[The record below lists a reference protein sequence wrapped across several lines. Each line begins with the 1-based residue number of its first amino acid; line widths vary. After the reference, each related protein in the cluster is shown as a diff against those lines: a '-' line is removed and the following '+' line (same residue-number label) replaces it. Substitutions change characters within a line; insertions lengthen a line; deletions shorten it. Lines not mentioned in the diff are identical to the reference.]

1 MNLSRFFIDRP
12 IAAVVLS
19 ALIVIAGALSLGS
32 LPLTEYPQVTP
43 PTVVVRAAYPGAN
56 PRVIAETVAA
66 PLEQEINGVEGMLYM
81 SSQASGNGSLA
92 LTVTFEAGVDVDMAQ
107 VLVQNRVSRAAPKLP
122 QEVQRIGIT
131 TQKASPD
138 ILMVVHLL
146 SPDNRYDPLYL
157 SNFATLRVR
166 DELARIRGVG
176 DVLIFGAGDYSLR
189 VWLDPDKVAARSM
202 TAADIVAAIREQNVQ
217 VAAGSVGQQPTTGNA
232 FQLSVNATGRLS
244 DPEQFADIIVRVSP
258 DGGVV
263 RVRDVARVELGS
275 NQYAIRSLLD
285 NQPAAAIQILQDPT
299 ASAVEVS
306 TAVREAME
314 RLAATFP
321 EGVKHRIV
329 YDPTI
334 FVRASIRNVILTLF
348 EATALVVVVVLLF
361 LQTWRASFIP
371 VVAVPVSLIGTFAVM
386 NLFGFTL
393 NTLSLFGLVLSIG
406 IVVDDA
412 IVVVENVERH
422 LAKGLRPREAALAA
436 MSEVTAPILAITA
449 VLCAVFI
456 PTAFL
461 SGLSGQFY
469 HQFALTIAIST
480 VLSAINS
487 LTLSPALAALMLRS
501 HEAPADRLT
510 RLLNSVV
517 GPVTRRFNAL
527 LDRGAGSYIGAV
539 TRATRFAGVT
549 GVLYVGLLGLT
560 AASFTWI
567 PTGFVPAQDKYYLVG
582 IAQLPNGASLD
593 RTEAVVRKMT
603 QIALDQPGVE
613 SVVAFPG
620 FSING
625 FVASPNSAVLFAMLD
640 PFETRT
646 SDDLGAVSIANA
658 LNGQFA
664 SIGGAMAAM
673 FPPPPVPGLGTIGGF
688 KLHIQDRN
696 ASGERALFDVTQK
709 IIAKAHES
717 PALAQVF
724 SNYQVDVPQA
734 FIDVDREKAK
744 FLGVQLGSVFET
756 LQVYL
761 GSLYVNDFN
770 MLGRTYQVTVQAD
783 GQYRN
788 DSETIGRL
796 QVRGGGGEMLTLSSI
811 ASVRPQSGPDPVSRY
826 NAFLSADIN
835 GGPAPGVSSG
845 QAVAEMTRILDANL
859 PPGFGYEWTDLTYQQ
874 MQEGNGPVMVFALA
888 IVLAYLL
895 LAAQYNSWTLPFAV
909 MIAVPMVLLSVMA
922 GLWLSAG
929 DNNIFTQIGLV
940 VLIGLAAKNAILIV
954 EFARQR
960 ESDGASLIDAVREA
974 CALRLRPVLMTSLAF
989 IMGVVPLAT
998 ATGAGAEMRQA
1009 MGIAVFAGMLGV
1021 TLFGLFLTP
1030 VAYYV
1035 IRRVTS
1041 RSTAAAP
1048 AQFLARP
1055 SMRSAI
1061 VVFAIG
1067 SVGMIGCAPKYAVP
1081 QTTISVPST
1090 IHGADT
1096 SDGEVVSQW
1105 WRQFEDPVLD
1115 QLIESAHSTNR
1126 NLQAAASRYA
1136 AARELAGASVLLQL
1150 PGGGV
1155 STSASRQHL
1164 SGTEAFGG
1172 DRSRS
1177 VLQAGLGISWE
1188 VDLFGRL
1195 RGQAQARA
1203 AEANASVMDVR
1214 ASRVAIA
1221 AQVASAYFELRG
1233 AQRDLVLIENLQG
1246 TNRKQQ
1252 DVTRAL
1258 VDAGRVTRLDLLR
1271 SQQVQEELQS
1281 AASIA
1286 RHRVARA
1293 RNRIA
1298 TLVARPAEALDIPAD
1313 TDAPLRVTQLAIGT
1327 AATLLGRRPD
1337 VAAAESQVLAAAA
1350 RANVARAELFPRVEV
1365 SGAVGL
1371 VAGSVG
1377 RLTEAAA
1384 GSWFVAPR
1392 LVWNVLDWPR
1402 LRRQMKAAGA
1412 FADAVFADYE
1422 QVVLQAIEESRT
1434 AVDAYASA
1442 NQRLQAQERRAVAA
1456 ADAASIIFVQYREGF
1471 VDSLA
1476 RTQAERDAVASALD
1490 ANVALTTQRLAVVD
1504 LYRALGGGW

>member
-81 SSQASGNGSLA
+81 SSQASGNGSLTV
-92 LTVTFEAGVDVDMAQ
+92 TVTFEAGVDVDMAQ
-107 VLVQNRVSRAAPKLP
+107 VQVQNRVSRAVPKLP

-166 DELARIRGVG
+166 DELARIPGVG
-176 DVLIFGAGDYSLR
+176 DVLVFGAGDYSLR
-189 VWLDPDKVAARSM
+189 VWLDPDKVAARSL
-202 TAADIVAAIREQNVQ
+202 TAGDIVAAIREQNVQ
-217 VAAGSVGQQPTTGNA
+217 VAAGSVGQQPTTGSA

-244 DPEQFADIIVRVSP
+244 DPEQFGDIIVRVGP

-306 TAVREAME
+306 AAVREVME
-314 RLAATFP
+314 RLAMTFP
-321 EGVKHRIV
+321 DGVKHRIV

-386 NLFGFTL
+386 NVFGFTL

-422 LAKGLRPREAALAA
+422 LANGRRPREAALAA

-469 HQFALTIAIST
+469 RQFALTIAIST

-501 HEAPADRLT
+501 HDAKPDRLT
-510 RLLNSVV
+510 RLLNVTI
-517 GPVTRRFNAL
+517 GPLTRRFNAFF
-527 LDRGAGSYIGAV
+527 DRAAGSYVNGV
-539 TRATRFAGVT
+539 SRATRLAAVT
-549 GVLYVGLLGLT
+549 GFIYVGLLGLT
-560 AASFTWI
+560 AAGFISI

-582 IAQLPNGASLD
+582 IAQLPNGAALD
-593 RTEAVVRKMT
+593 RTEAVVRQMT
-603 QIALDQPGVE
+603 QVALDQPGVE

-646 SDDLGAVSIANA
+646 SDDLSAVSIANA
-658 LNGQFA
+658 LNGKFMT
-664 SIGGAMAAM
+664 IGGAMAAM

-696 ASGERALFDVTQK
+696 ASGERALFEVTQK
-709 IIAKAHES
+709 VIAEAYKS
-717 PALAQVF
+717 PALAQIF

-734 FIDVDREKAK
+734 FVDIDREKAK
-744 FLGVQLGSVFET
+744 FLGVPLGGVFET

-783 GQYRN
+783 GQYRG
-788 DSETIGRL
+788 DADAIGRL
-796 QVRGGGGEMLTLSSI
+796 QVRGGDGQMLTLSSL
-811 ASVRPQSGPDPVSRY
+811 ATMRPESGPDPVSRY

-835 GGPAPGVSSG
+835 GAPAPGVSSG
-845 QAVAEMTRILDANL
+845 QAVEDMTRILEANL
-859 PPGFGYEWTDLTYQQ
+859 PPGFAYEWTDLTFQQ
-874 MQEGNGPVMVFALA
+874 MQDGNGPVTVFALA
-888 IVLAYLL
+888 VLLAYLL
-895 LAAQYNSWTLPFAV
+895 LAAQYNSWALPFAV
-909 MIAVPMVLLSVMA
+909 MVAIPTVLLSAMA
-922 GLWLSAG
+922 GLWISGG

-960 ESDGASLIDAVREA
+960 EADGASVVTAVREA

-998 ATGAGAEMRQA
+998 ASGAGAEMRQA

-1035 IRRVTS
+1035 IRRLTTQATVA
-1041 RSTAAAP
+1041 TAP
-1048 AQFLARP
+1048 KLFSEP
-1055 SMRSAI
+1055 SMRKA
-1061 VVFAIG
+1061 VVFFAIAA
-1067 SVGMIGCAPKYAVP
+1067 VGTVGCAPRYAVP
-1081 QTTISVPST
+1081 ETTIAMAPSLTNAQTTGTEFESR
-1090 IHGADT
+1090 
-1096 SDGEVVSQW
+1096 W

-1115 QLIESAHSTNR
+1115 QLIESAHSANR
-1126 NLQAAASRYA
+1126 DLRAATARYT
-1136 AARELAGASVLLQL
+1136 AARELAGAGALLRL
-1150 PGGGV
+1150 PAGGV
-1155 STSASRQHL
+1155 VTSASRMGL
-1164 SGTEAFGG
+1164 SEAEALGT
-1172 DRSRS
+1172 DRSRGI
-1177 VLQAGLGISWE
+1177 VQAGLGVTWE

-1195 RGQAQARA
+1195 GGQARALA
-1203 AEANASVMDVR
+1203 AEANASAMDVR
-1214 ASRVAIA
+1214 GARVAIA
-1221 AQVASAYFELRG
+1221 AQVAAAYFELRG
-1233 AQRDLVLIENLQG
+1233 AERDAALIESLQA
-1246 TNRKQQ
+1246 TNRKEQE
-1252 DVTRAL
+1252 VTRAL

-1271 SQQVQEELQS
+1271 SQQVQEELET

-1286 RHRVARA
+1286 RHRAMRA
-1293 RNRIA
+1293 RNRLA
-1298 TLVARPAEALDIPAD
+1298 TLVARPVEDLDIPAE
-1313 TDAPLRVTQLAIGT
+1313 TGVPLRVTQLAIGT
-1327 AATLLGRRPD
+1327 AASMLTRRPD
-1337 VAAAESQVLAAAA
+1337 VAAAESQVRAASA
-1350 RANVARAELFPRVEV
+1350 RANVARAELFPRVDLT
-1365 SGAVGL
+1365 GTVGL

-1377 RLTEAAA
+1377 RLTEASA
-1384 GSWFVAPR
+1384 GSWLIAPR
-1392 LVWNVLDWPR
+1392 LIWNVLDWPR
-1402 LRRQMKAAGA
+1402 LRRQMRAAGA
-1412 FADAVFADYE
+1412 LADAAFSEYE
-1422 QVVLQAIEESRT
+1422 QVVLQALEESRT
-1434 AVDAYASA
+1434 AVDAYAAASR
-1442 NQRLQAQERRAVAA
+1442 QLEAQERRASAA
-1456 ADAASIIFVQYREGF
+1456 GEAANVIFAQYREGF

-1476 RTQAERDAVASALD
+1476 RTQAERDAFASALD
-1490 ANVALTTQRLAVVD
+1490 ANGALTRQRLAVVD